1 MSRTCRVCQEAKSL
15 EADFYRE
22 AKDSQGRQ
30 RACKRCISAYARNR
44 RRDQVDLLRDQYLR
58 REYGISLG
66 EYLEML
72 RGQNGACAVCG
83 DGGKLHVDHDHETG
97 RVRGLLCGSC
107 NRALGLLKDNV
118 DSLKSAIDYLQKGS
132 EG

>member
-1 MSRTCRVCQEAKSL
+1 MNRECSACHETKPL
-15 EADFYRE
+15 ETGFYGE
-22 AKDSQGRQ
+22 AKDPQGRQ
-30 RACKRCISAYARNR
+30 RTCKRCVSAYARNR
-44 RRDQVDLLRDQYLR
+44 RRDQADLLRDQYLR

-72 RGQNGACAVCG
+72 RGQNGVCAVCG
-83 DGGKLHVDHDHETG
+83 DDGKLHVDHDHETG

-118 DSLKSAIDYLQKGS
+118 DSLSRAIDYLRKGR
-132 EG
+132 